1 MKIIFMGTPEFAVPS
16 LEKLNQKHE
25 IIAVYTKVDKVNSRG
40 NKINYTPVKQFALEN
55 NLKIVQPKNFK
66 EEDTISKIKE
76 MNPDLIVVVAYGKI
90 LPKSLLEIPK
100 FGAINVH
107 SSLLPK
113 YRGAAPIN
121 AAIING
127 EKKTGVS
134 IMEIVEELD
143 AGAVFAKKE
152 LDIEEDDDFLSLHDK
167 LKKLGSDLL
176 IEVIANIEEG
186 NVTKIKQD
194 ESKVTFV
201 KPFSKNDL
209 KIDWNMTSREIFNFV
224 RGLSPLPCSYTFLD
238 NKLLK
243 IYEVKIYDKV
253 YNGQVGEVVDIAK
266 KQGFVVKTKD
276 TSVVLTKLKPENKK
290 ILSGNDTINGKILK
304 LGDTLC

>member
-1 MKIIFMGTPEFAVPS
+1 MKIIFMGTPEFAIPS
-16 LEKLNQKHE
+16 LEKLNKKHE
-25 IIAVYTKVDKVNSRG
+25 IIAVYTKVDKVNFRG

-66 EEDTISKIKE
+66 DENTINEIKQ

-90 LPKSLLEIPK
+90 LPKSLLDIPK

-121 AAIING
+121 VAIING
-127 EKKTGVS
+127 DKKTGVS

-152 LDIEEDDDFLSLHDK
+152 LNIEEDDNFLTLHDK
-167 LKKLGSDLL
+167 LKKLGADLL
-176 IEVIANIEEG
+176 MEVIADIEKG

-224 RGLSPLPCSYTFLD
+224 RGLSPLPCSYTFID

-243 IYEVKIYDKV
+243 IYEVKICDKV
-253 YNGQVGEVVDIAK
+253 YDGQVGEVVDVIK

-276 TSVVLTKLKPENKK
+276 TSVILTKLKPENKK